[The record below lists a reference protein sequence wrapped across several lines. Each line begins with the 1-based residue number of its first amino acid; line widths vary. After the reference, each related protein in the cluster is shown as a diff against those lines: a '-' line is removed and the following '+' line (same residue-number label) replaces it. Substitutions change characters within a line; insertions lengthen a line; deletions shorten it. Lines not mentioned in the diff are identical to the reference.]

1 MTLSDKSL
9 AYCTLSRSELR
20 HLFDD
25 ALPVNLEK
33 IEGYRYRGVSLGL
46 PSWVERLSWKKFAK
60 SFVRNE
66 SGQIHGWNVRI
77 EQDDLNLPWRP
88 QLRDGIEW
96 RFGYFGLRPMPG
108 AEHVE
113 IDYGMGTHG
122 LSPMRRL
129 RDPIRSL
136 DANDDILLGHS
147 LIDVGLG
154 RRIETPSWFLL
165 ERDVRL

>member
-1 MTLSDKSL
+1 MSLSEKSL
-9 AYCTLSRSELR
+9 AYCAFSRDEL
-20 HLFDD
+20 HDLFRD
-25 ALPVNLEK
+25 ALPTVLET

-60 SFVRNE
+60 SFVRSQ
-66 SGQIHGWNVRI
+66 SGQVHGWNVRI
-77 EQDDLNLPWRP
+77 HQDDLDLPWRP

-96 RFGYFGLRPMPG
+96 RFGSFGLRFMPG
-108 AEHVE
+108 SDHVE
-113 IDYGMGTHG
+113 IDYGMGTGG

-136 DANDDILLGHS
+136 DANGDVLLGHS

-154 RRIETPSWFLL
+154 RRIATPSWFLL
-165 ERDVRL
+165 ERDVAL